1 MKQPLKTL
9 EMPQPS
15 GRAGDTE
22 LHWEQQVL
30 DLAVLAGEV
39 LLKNGAEIFRVQ
51 ETVIHI
57 LTAYGLREH
66 HVYII
71 SNGIIASVGRA
82 GEKSCYALRHVSS
95 SSVNLR
101 RIAAVNA
108 VSRDIAKGGR
118 TLDIATM
125 RSRICECAAM
135 PCAPAPLRLLACGM
149 GSACF
154 CFILGGSFA
163 DSIVALLA
171 GLVLQLFLFASA
183 RLHLNKYI
191 EVILGATVGALCCQ
205 LLFLLGLGTS
215 VDSAVVGVIIPLVP
229 GVVLT
234 TGIRDFFTSDYLSG
248 IIHLVDAFLTA
259 VSIAVG
265 VGVVLIG
272 WSLALGVLA

>member
-1 MKQPLKTL
+1 MTQPFETL
-9 EMPQPS
+9 PATTDEDEESPV
-15 GRAGDTE
+15 
-22 LHWEQQVL
+22 LLWEQQVL

-51 ETVIHI
+51 ETVVHI
-57 LTAYGLREH
+57 LEACDLREH
-66 HVYII
+66 HVYIV
-71 SNGIIASVGRA
+71 SNGIIVSVGRA
-82 GEKSCYALRHVSS
+82 GEKSCYALRHVLQ

-108 VSRDIAKGGR
+108 ISRDIAKSGR
-118 TLDIATM
+118 TLDIATT
-125 RSRICECAAM
+125 RRRIAACAVM
-135 PCAPAPLRLLACGM
+135 PCAPAWLRLIACGT

-154 CFILGGSFA
+154 CYILGGSVA
-163 DSIVALLA
+163 DSTVALLA
-171 GLVLQLFLFASA
+171 GFVLQLFLFASG

-191 EVILGATVGALCCQ
+191 EVILGAGVATLCCQ
-205 LLFLLGLGTS
+205 LLFLLHMGTS

-259 VSIAVG
+259 TSIAVG
-265 VGVVLIG
+265 VGFTLIG
-272 WSLALGVLA
+272 WNLLLGVLG